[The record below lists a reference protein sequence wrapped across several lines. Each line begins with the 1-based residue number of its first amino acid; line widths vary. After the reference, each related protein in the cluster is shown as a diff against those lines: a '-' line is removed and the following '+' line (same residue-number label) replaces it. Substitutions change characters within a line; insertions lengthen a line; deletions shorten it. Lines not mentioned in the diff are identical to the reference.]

1 MDGSI
6 KLQAEPAAEAKQKPC
21 WLIRAG
27 RGRTGGICRLCAA
40 VDLSHMDQCTVGAF
54 CFGFRRR

>member
-6 KLQAEPAAEAKQKPC
+6 KPQAEPAADAKQKTS

-27 RGRTGGICRLCAA
+27 RGRTGGSTGLDLALQRARHQGRRVKPLC
-40 VDLSHMDQCTVGAF
+40 
-54 CFGFRRR
+54 